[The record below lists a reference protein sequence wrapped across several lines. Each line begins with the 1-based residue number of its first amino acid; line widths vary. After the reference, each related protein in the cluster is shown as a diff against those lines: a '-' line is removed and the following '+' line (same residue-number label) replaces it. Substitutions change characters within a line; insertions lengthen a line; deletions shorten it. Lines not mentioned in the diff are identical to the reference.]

1 MFSAQSPF
9 TASNRSVEGAEI
21 KPRHLIR
28 NLHRKNPNTPSR
40 RIRNDFATQ
49 LFRIIDGLTIPI
61 DFILKSLI
69 PLDSSL
75 AVKIDQLSKHS
86 SHKTNLMTYL
96 LENLLSQLPFL
107 LQLAKAKNLIT

>member
-1 MFSAQSPF
+1 MFSSQSPF
-9 TASNRSVEGAEI
+9 TAPNRSDESTEI

-28 NLHRKNPNTPSR
+28 NLYKKAHNTPSR
-40 RIRNDFATQ
+40 RMRSDFATQ
-49 LFRIIDGLTIPI
+49 LFRIIDDLTIPI

-86 SHKTNLMTYL
+86 AHKTNLMTYL
-96 LENLLSQLPFL
+96 LENLLS
-107 LQLAKAKNLIT
+107 